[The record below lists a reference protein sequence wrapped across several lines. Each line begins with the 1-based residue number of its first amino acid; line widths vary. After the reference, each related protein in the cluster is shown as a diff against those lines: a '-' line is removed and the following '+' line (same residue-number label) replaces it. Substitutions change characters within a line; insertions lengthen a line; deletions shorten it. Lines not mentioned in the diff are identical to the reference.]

1 MTDLVVTG
9 DLLVDGTSTLNNKL
23 TCRGNSFF
31 SGFLRVGAL
40 ANVGSSVLELVD
52 INQDL
57 TVGGDSTLAGK
68 LTVNGGEGAF
78 VEGPLVVND
87 ILRTNTPHGIVCGG
101 ELQVAQD
108 AVLQETL
115 TVSQLSTFQN
125 GAAVTG
131 GALAIT
137 SLKGSQTA
145 APTFTT
151 TINEPGIGIFVN
163 PGGSG
168 RLSGSVVFRG
178 TGASVKISP
187 GETLTLNFGTSFD
200 STMRVFLQ
208 TGNSGDPAKTW
219 GGLHWDVTALD
230 QSSATFMTRG
240 TDTDDFG
247 GDGFLYLYYFVVSIG
262 FI

>member
-1 MTDLVVTG
+1 MTDLVVSG
-9 DLLVDGTSTLNNKL
+9 DLTVDGETILNDRI
-23 TCRGNSFF
+23 TCRSDGFF
-31 SGFLRVGAL
+31 TGFFRVGAL
-40 ANVGSSVLELVD
+40 AGVGFNVLEIAQV
-52 INQDL
+52 NQNL
-57 TVGGDSTLAGK
+57 TVGGDSTLDGK
-68 LTVNGGEGAF
+68 LTVNGGEGAL

-115 TVSQLSTFQN
+115 TVSQLSTFKN

-131 GALAIT
+131 GDLAT
-137 SLKGSQTA
+137 TALKG
-145 APTFTT
+145 APTVEPTYTT
-151 TINEPGIGIFVN
+151 TISGPGLGIFVN

-168 RLSGSVVFRG
+168 QLSGAVVFRG
-178 TGASVKISP
+178 FGESAKISP
-187 GETLTLNFGTSFD
+187 GETLTLNFAEPFD

-208 TGNSGDPAKTW
+208 TGNGGDPTKTW
-219 GGLHWDVTALD
+219 GGLHWDVTSLS
-230 QSSATFMTRG
+230 QTSATFMTRG